1 MMLKKQ
7 TVWLLTMLSLVV
19 VLSVYYVT
27 SPEGGASDIVMT
39 GENKDVKETDNQK
52 ADTAKEEPVAEESK
66 DEVESKEEVAKEEPK
81 AEATEGSEKETAV
94 EDAKTEEFEDGGTI
108 TSSVTS
114 EELFA
119 ELRMELDD
127 SRSEQKEKLKST
139 IASSEVSAEEK
150 SVAKDEMEALD
161 EAAKKEH
168 ILETLIKSKGY
179 EDALVRAEGNNVKI
193 TVKASKEHDKSSA
206 NEILLLVKDEIKN
219 MNDVVVTFK

>member
-27 SPEGGASDIVMT
+27 SPEGGASDTVMT
-39 GENKDVKETDNQK
+39 GENKDVKETNDQK
-52 ADTAKEEPVAEESK
+52 TDTAKEEPVAEEAK
-66 DEVESKEEVAKEEPK
+66 DEVETKEEVAKEEPK
-81 AEATEGSEKETAV
+81 EEASKESEKETAAD
-94 EDAKTEEFEDGGTI
+94 DAKTEEFEDGGTI

-114 EELFA
+114 EELFT